1 MQETQDNYGLLD
13 QIDFNKLDWHW
24 LCENPNAIE
33 MLKANPDKINW
44 ELLSYNPNPI
54 SLQWLSEAPD
64 KIDWFNLSRNP
75 NAISLLES
83 NPDKIRWSHFA
94 KNPAIFKSYH
104 EGVNEYVLK

>member
-1 MQETQDNYGLLD
+1 
-13 QIDFNKLDWHW
+13 
-24 LCENPNAIE
+24 